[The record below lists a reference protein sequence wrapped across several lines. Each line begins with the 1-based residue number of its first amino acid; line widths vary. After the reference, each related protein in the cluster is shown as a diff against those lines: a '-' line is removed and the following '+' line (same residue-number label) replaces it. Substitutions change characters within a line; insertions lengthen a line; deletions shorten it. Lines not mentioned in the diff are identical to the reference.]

1 MFRLTIVN
9 LQKWVT
15 MKKVILLSLFACG
28 LVLVTSACFLF
39 STPRGPLKF
48 SPDKLPEAQV
58 GVPYE
63 AKVSVTQNVT
73 PVGGISISEGFLPR
87 GLTLEKVKS
96 ENSGLISGTP
106 AEAGTFPIKI
116 FVWCYG
122 TNVNGQVGEMSYTIV
137 VK

>member
-1 MFRLTIVN
+1 
-9 LQKWVT
+9 
-15 MKKVILLSLFACG
+15 MKKQFVIPFFACG

-48 SPDKLPEAQV
+48 SPDKLPDARV

-73 PVGGISISEGFLPR
+73 PVGGISISEGFLPK
-87 GLTLEKVKS
+87 GVTLEKVKS
-96 ENSGLISGTP
+96 ENSALISGTP
-106 AEAGTFPIKI
+106 TEAGTFPIKI

-122 TNVNGQVGEMSYTIV
+122 TNVSGQVGEMSYTIV